1 MVTSLTWTPAWSRA
15 RTTRVV
21 RPSAAATGT
30 DSRRPSSSGW
40 TLPAAYG
47 LTATIAASTSA
58 PAASI
63 TSRCSP
69 PREDLSWSGVPSAIT
84 VPPSITAIRP
94 ASWSASSR
102 YCVVSSSVVPESASS
117 RTISQVMARAFGSR
131 PVVGSSRNS
140 TDG

>member
-1 MVTSLTWTPAWSRA
+1 MVTSLTATPAWSSA
-15 RTTRVV
+15 RTTCVV
-21 RPSAAATGT
+21 SPSAAATGT

-40 TLPAAYG
+40 MPPAANG
-47 LTATIAASTSA
+47 LTAMIAASTSA
-58 PAASI
+58 PAASAI
-63 TSRCSP
+63 SRCSP
-69 PREDLSWSGVPSAIT
+69 PTEDLSWSGVPSAMT

-117 RTISQVMARAFGSR
+117 RTMSQVMARAFGSR

-140 TDG
+140 TAG

>member
-30 DSRRPSSSGW
+30 VSRRPSSSGW

-47 LTATIAASTSA
+47 LTATIAASTSV
-58 PAASI
+58 PSAST

-84 VPPSITAIRP
+84 VPPSITATRR
-94 ASWSASSR
+94 AS
-102 YCVVSSSVVPESASS
+102 
-117 RTISQVMARAFGSR
+117 
-131 PVVGSSRNS
+131 
-140 TDG
+140 